1 MLKIG
6 VFLQEMNQG
15 FFILFHSVNVN
26 NLLKTTQ
33 AHASYR
39 MLEHNNYIIADQ
51 TKTVL
56 CFYKWHHFQTD
67 LKPVVN
73 RE

>member
-39 MLEHNNYIIADQ
+39 MLEQNYIIADQ

-56 CFYKWHHFQTD
+56 CFYK
-67 LKPVVN
+67 
-73 RE
+73 

>member
-33 AHASYR
+33 AHASYI
-39 MLEHNNYIIADQ
+39 MLEHNYIIADQ

-56 CFYKWHHFQTD
+56 RFYK
-67 LKPVVN
+67 
-73 RE
+73 

>member
-15 FFILFHSVNVN
+15 FFILFHSVNLN

-39 MLEHNNYIIADQ
+39 MLEHNYIIADQ

-56 CFYKWHHFQTD
+56 CFCK
-67 LKPVVN
+67 
-73 RE
+73 

>member
-15 FFILFHSVNVN
+15 FFILFHSVNLN

-39 MLEHNNYIIADQ
+39 MLEHNYIIADQ

-56 CFYKWHHFQTD
+56 CFYK
-67 LKPVVN
+67 
-73 RE
+73 